1 MSLFLRIFVL
11 KNKGEMIELIQRN
24 WLVIAGTLL
33 GAVGGYLY
41 YHFIG
46 CTSGSC
52 AITSQPV
59 NSTLYGALLG
69 GLFLNMLRQNPRPG
83 GHQDQKRNQ

>member
-1 MSLFLRIFVL
+1 MSFLMKHKLTVL
-11 KNKGEMIELIQRN
+11 GIL
-24 WLVIAGTLL
+24 A

-52 AITSQPV
+52 PITSQPV
-59 NSTLYGALLG
+59 NSTLYGAMMG
-69 GLFLNMLRQNPRPG
+69 GLFLSSF
-83 GHQDQKRNQ
+83 KSEKK

>member
-1 MSLFLRIFVL
+1 MILDYLL
-11 KNKGEMIELIQRN
+11 KNKSAVIGV
-24 WLVIAGTLL
+24 LV

-46 CTSGSC
+46 CTSGTC

-59 NSTLYGALLG
+59 NSTLYGAMMG
-69 GLFLNMLRQNPRPG
+69 GLLFSSF
-83 GHQDQKRNQ
+83 KRENRNTGQSSN

>member
-1 MSLFLRIFVL
+1 MSYLW
-11 KNKGEMIELIQRN
+11 KNKLTVLGIL
-24 WLVIAGTLL
+24 A

-52 AITSQPV
+52 PITSQPV
-59 NSTLYGALLG
+59 NSTLYGAMMG
-69 GLFLNMLRQNPRPG
+69 GLLFSSF
-83 GHQDQKRNQ
+83 KKEKST